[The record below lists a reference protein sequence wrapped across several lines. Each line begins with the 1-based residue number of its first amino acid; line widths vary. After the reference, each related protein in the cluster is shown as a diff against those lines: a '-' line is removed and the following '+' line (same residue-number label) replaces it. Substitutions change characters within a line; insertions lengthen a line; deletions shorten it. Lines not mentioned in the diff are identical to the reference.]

1 MPTKIPR
8 GLVALSSS
16 AIATIYFAGLFST
29 RAAADGISAV
39 ASADQPA
46 TSTPSS
52 GTAVQTSAPTVVVGA
67 SATTT
72 PTPQATATATAQPIA
87 TSTSTST
94 TTSTATK
101 TSGYADGTYSG
112 TGSGR
117 FGSVTVSLTTSG
129 GTISNVQVTKV
140 STTFPVSQIASLPAQ
155 VVQKQSA
162 NVNAISGATASSQA
176 FKQAIQQA
184 LAQATAANST
194 TGSASS

>member
-46 TSTPSS
+46 TSTPTS

-72 PTPQATATATAQPIA
+72 PTPQATTTATAQP
-87 TSTSTST
+87 TTTSTST
-94 TTSTATK
+94 TTSTAAK

-129 GTISNVQVTKV
+129 GTISNVQITKV

>member
-39 ASADQPA
+39 ANADQPA
-46 TSTPSS
+46 TSTPTS

-72 PTPQATATATAQPIA
+72 PTPQATTTATAQP
-87 TSTSTST
+87 TTTSTST
-94 TTSTATK
+94 TTSTAAK

-129 GTISNVQVTKV
+129 GTISNVQITKV